1 MAAYRR
7 VYDSRHLQAEG
18 CYQLWCLVN
27 RGTMGVNSLPKTVT
41 RQNSGCDLN
50 PGVSA
55 PESSTVANHSATE
68 PSWWGRGAN
77 VRYLSN
83 APAAVYLSIRVINSP
98 IERLVDPMPKTGTTT
113 GLVEEADCSTDWLAF
128 TGRN

>member
-1 MAAYRR
+1 
-7 VYDSRHLQAEG
+7 
-18 CYQLWCLVN
+18 
-27 RGTMGVNSLPKTVT
+27 VNSLPKTVT

-68 PSWWGRGAN
+68 RSWWGRGAN

-113 GLVEEADCSTDWLAF
+113 GLVEEAVVLL
-128 TGRN
+128 TGWHSQARINGPEGEFCV

>member
-18 CYQLWCLVN
+18 CYQFWCLVN

-55 PESSTVANHSATE
+55 PESSTLTTRLWRD
-68 PSWWGRGAN
+68 PGGGGGGKC
-77 VRYLSN
+77 
-83 APAAVYLSIRVINSP
+83 PIF
-98 IERLVDPMPKTGTTT
+98 IERTRC
-113 GLVEEADCSTDWLAF
+113 GLSVHSSDKFAH
-128 TGRN
+128 